1 MKRLFAALA
10 IGLTLGF
17 ALLSVGFEPI
27 AGRTTPPTPA
37 PPRSSPTSQIST
49 PQHGGPAEHFAETAL
64 TPASRSRAA
73 CLRSEPNARRQQ
85 TPTS

>member
-27 AGRTTPPTPA
+27 TGRTTPSTPTP
-37 PPRSSPTSQIST
+37 PRFSPTSQIST
-49 PQHGGPAEHFAETAL
+49 PQHNGPAQRFAETVLA
-64 TPASRSRAA
+64 PASRSRAA

-85 TPTS
+85 APTS

>member
-17 ALLSVGFEPI
+17 ALLGVGFEPI
-27 AGRTTPPTPA
+27 TGRTTPSTPTP
-37 PPRSSPTSQIST
+37 PRFSPSSQIST
-49 PQHGGPAEHFAETAL
+49 PQHGGPAKHFAETML
-64 TPASRSRAA
+64 TLASRSRAA

-85 TPTS
+85 APAS